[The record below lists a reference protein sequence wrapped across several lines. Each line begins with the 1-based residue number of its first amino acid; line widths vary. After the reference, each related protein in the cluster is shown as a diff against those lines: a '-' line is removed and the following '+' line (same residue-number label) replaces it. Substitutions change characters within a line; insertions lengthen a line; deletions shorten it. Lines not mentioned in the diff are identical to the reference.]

1 MHLAAEHSV
10 QSTVYIT
17 LVRRGS
23 LSKYVLLINP
33 GFFITTSW
41 SPFYERDKLS
51 AVPKGLKGLKG
62 FYFPLLLYFVNRTVP
77 KIIRMK
83 RDSLFRL
90 RAMAK
95 VKVARHVA
103 VLAMPSSGF

>member
-17 LVRRGS
+17 LVRS

-33 GFFITTSW
+33 VFFITTS
-41 SPFYERDKLS
+41 SRSTNGTNSLFSCAEGVEGVEGVLIS
-51 AVPKGLKGLKG
+51 
-62 FYFPLLLYFVNRTVP
+62 FVVVLCEQNCT

-83 RDSLFRL
+83 RGSL
-90 RAMAK
+90 
-95 VKVARHVA
+95 
-103 VLAMPSSGF
+103 